1 MTAPAIVTSAAAG
14 LGPIC
19 ADNTVNSGRN
29 RLPPALNRYVSESV
43 ITASALRSSVSMSCS
58 IRPTP
63 SRTVSANAASPKSM
77 PATTV
82 AGVLTRPN
90 ILVSMETTAIGADL
104 VVVGA
109 GPAGSTAAAWAA
121 RAGTDV
127 LVIDSAS
134 FPRDKACGD
143 GLTPRAVAELER
155 MGLGDWLDPRIPP
168 RGLRMSGFGGEV
180 EVDWPGP
187 SFPSTGSA
195 VARLELDDRIRKV
208 AEDSGAR
215 MLLGTKAVAAHHDSS
230 RRVVSLTLADG
241 TEVGCRRLIVADGAR
256 SSLGRKQGRR
266 WHQETVYGVAA
277 RGYLTTPRADD
288 PWLTSHLELR
298 SPDGAVLPGYGWIFP
313 LGNGEVNI
321 GVGALS
327 TSKRPADL
335 ALRPLISYYTALR
348 RDEWGFSGE
357 PRAVSSALLPMGGAV
372 SGVAGPNWMLIG
384 DAAACV
390 NPLNGEGI
398 DYGLETGRLA
408 AELLDCRDLSSAWPA
423 VLSAHYARGFSVAR
437 RLALL
442 LTLPRFL
449 PSTGPLAMLSA
460 FLMNIAVRVMGNLVT
475 DEDEDWI
482 ARVWRSAG
490 AGSRRLDQRPPFS

>member
-1 MTAPAIVTSAAAG
+1 MT
-14 LGPIC
+14 
-19 ADNTVNSGRN
+19 
-29 RLPPALNRYVSESV
+29 
-43 ITASALRSSVSMSCS
+43 
-58 IRPTP
+58 
-63 SRTVSANAASPKSM
+63 
-77 PATTV
+77 
-82 AGVLTRPN
+82 N
-90 ILVSMETTAIGADL
+90 ILVVVEIEADV

-109 GPAGSTAAAWAA
+109 GPAGSAAAAWAA
-121 RAGTDV
+121 RAGLDV
-127 LVIDSAS
+127 LVIDSAG

-143 GLTPRAVAELER
+143 GLTPRAIAEMER
-155 MGLGDWLDPRIPP
+155 LGLRDWLDGRIRH

-187 SFPSTGSA
+187 SFPPYSSA

-215 MLLGTKAVAAHHDSS
+215 MLLGAKAVAVHHGSS
-230 RRVVSLTLADG
+230 RRVVSLTLADR
-241 TEVGCRRLIVADGAR
+241 TEVRCRQLIVADGAR
-256 SSLGRKQGRR
+256 SSLGRKLGRR

-277 RGYLTTPRADD
+277 RGYLTTARSED

-298 SPDGAVLPGYGWIFP
+298 SPDDTVLPGYGWIFP

-327 TSKRPADL
+327 TAKRPADL
-335 ALRPLISYYTALR
+335 ALRPLISYYTNLR
-348 RDEWGFSGE
+348 RTEWGFTGP

-408 AELLDCRDLSSAWPA
+408 ADLLDSRDLSKVWPS
-423 VLSAHYARGFSVAR
+423 LLQNHYGRGFSAAR

-442 LTLPRFL
+442 LTFHRFL
-449 PSTGPLAMLSA
+449 PATGPIAMRSTA
-460 FLMNIAVRVMGNLVT
+460 LMRIAVRVMANLVT
-475 DEDEDWI
+475 DDDADWV
-482 ARVWRSAG
+482 AWVWRACG
-490 AGSRRLDQRPPFS
+490 KGSQLIDHRPPFS

>member
-1 MTAPAIVTSAAAG
+1 MHTR
-14 LGPIC
+14 
-19 ADNTVNSGRN
+19 ADV
-29 RLPPALNRYVSESV
+29 
-43 ITASALRSSVSMSCS
+43 
-58 IRPTP
+58 
-63 SRTVSANAASPKSM
+63 
-77 PATTV
+77 
-82 AGVLTRPN
+82 
-90 ILVSMETTAIGADL
+90 

-109 GPAGSTAAAWAA
+109 GPAGSAAAAWAA
-121 RAGTDV
+121 RAGNDV

-155 MGLGDWLDPRIPP
+155 LGLGDWLDTRIRH

-195 VARLELDDRIRKV
+195 VARLELDDRIRKC

-241 TEVGCRRLIVADGAR
+241 TEVGCRQLIVADGAR
-256 SSLGRKQGRR
+256 SSLGRKLGRR

-277 RGYLTTPRADD
+277 RGYLSTPRADD

-335 ALRPLISYYTALR
+335 ALRPLISYYTDLR
-348 RDEWGFSGE
+348 RDEWAFTGQ
-357 PRAVSSALLPMGGAV
+357 PRAVASALLPMGGAV

-408 AELLDCRDLSSAWPA
+408 AELLDRRDLSRVWPS
-423 VLSAHYARGFSVAR
+423 LLQQHYGRGFSVAR

-442 LTLPRFL
+442 ADLP
-449 PSTGPLAMLSA
+449 
-460 FLMNIAVRVMGNLVT
+460 AVPAHHRAGRDALH
-475 DEDEDWI
+475 DADDH
-482 ARVWRSAG
+482 RG
-490 AGSRRLDQRPPFS
+490 AGDGQPGHRRRRRLGGAGVAGRGPAVPADRSPNAVQLSTPPRNEPMNRHHINFIDIYQGD